1 MSDSSGSSEGSFVEQ
16 LGKLG
21 CQILQG
27 LIVGLLKNKNKPIL
41 TSGSKTG
48 SQTDSS
54 DGLAATVLP
63 S

>member
-1 MSDSSGSSEGSFVEQ
+1 MALTYCYG
-16 LGKLG
+16 
-21 CQILQG
+21 I
-27 LIVGLLKNKNKPIL
+27 KNKPIL

>member
-1 MSDSSGSSEGSFVEQ
+1 MQISWQLMVAEICDNEVKTCCVFRGSS
-16 LGKLG
+16 
-21 CQILQG
+21 
-27 LIVGLLKNKNKPIL
+27 LKTNKPIL